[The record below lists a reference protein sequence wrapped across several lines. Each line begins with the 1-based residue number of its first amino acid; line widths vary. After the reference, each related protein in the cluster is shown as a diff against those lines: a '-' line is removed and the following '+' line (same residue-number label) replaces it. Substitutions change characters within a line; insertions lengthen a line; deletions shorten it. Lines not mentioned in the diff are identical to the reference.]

1 MADKAKKYSE
11 EKIIQIVKE
20 INDGASLASIGRA
33 HGVSA
38 QTLYRWRDKYGGMT
52 SSELA
57 ELRALQAENARLKK
71 IVANQA
77 LDLEMLKELQK
88 GKW

>member
-1 MADKAKKYSE
+1 MSTKAKKYSE
-11 EKIIQIVKE
+11 EKILQIVKE
-20 INDGASLASIGRA
+20 INEGGSLASISRS
-33 HGVSA
+33 HGVNV
-38 QTLYRWRDKYGGMT
+38 QTLYRWRDRYAGMSGT
-52 SSELA
+52 ELA
-57 ELRALQAENARLKK
+57 ELRLLQAENQRLKK